1 MEETDLHGAEV
12 GVATDKVTRVL
23 SAVSELKLSALKV
36 IYGQGKN
43 SEMGRAKPG
52 PAVREFLAGQHIAFT
67 EAQDEGGRHRRRLVK
82 RRARTRARASRIFAK
97 HVRHLVSKSRSLMST
112 TFSV

>member
-1 MEETDLHGAEV
+1 MHYNDGTRGGMEETDLHGAEV

-23 SAVSELKLSALKV
+23 SAVSELKMSALKV

-43 SEMGRAKPG
+43 SEMGRAKVG

-67 EAQDEGGRHRRRLVK
+67 EAQDGG
-82 RRARTRARASRIFAK
+82 
-97 HVRHLVSKSRSLMST
+97 SLIVPLS
-112 TFSV
+112 